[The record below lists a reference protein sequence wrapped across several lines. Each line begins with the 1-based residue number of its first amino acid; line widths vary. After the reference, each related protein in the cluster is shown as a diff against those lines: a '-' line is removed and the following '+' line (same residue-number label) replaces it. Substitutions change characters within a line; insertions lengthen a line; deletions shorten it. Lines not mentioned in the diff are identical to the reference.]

1 MKAVQWIAP
10 RELVIQD
17 APKPE
22 PGPHEALI
30 RIESVGVC
38 GSDIHYYVEGAIGN
52 QQVTPPFTLG
62 HEFAGVVEAVGPE
75 ADPGLVGK
83 RVAVEPGRPCGVCE
97 WCLRG
102 QYNVCPN
109 MVFPGNPPY
118 HGALSEYYTAPARFC
133 FPVPDT
139 MKADEAAM
147 MEPLAVALHTAE
159 LCHLQA
165 GMTVA
170 VLGLGPIGL
179 LTAQVLQL
187 CGAARIIG
195 ADLLDYRVS
204 ISADHGVDEA
214 FSARTHDTV
223 ETVMAMTGG
232 RGADVVID
240 ATNAST
246 ALPNALHIAKPAGRV
261 VHVGISGK
269 EMDSVP
275 VGPAR
280 RKELTL
286 QWVRRFKHNYP
297 TAIDLVAR
305 GKLDIR
311 KVMTH
316 SFGFD
321 QSKDAFE
328 VVTEYADG
336 VLKASI
342 DY

>member
-10 RELVIQD
+10 REVVIQD
-17 APKPE
+17 TPKPE
-22 PGPHEALI
+22 PGPREALI

-38 GSDIHYYVEGAIGN
+38 GSDIHYYVEGAIGA
-52 QQVTPPFTLG
+52 QQVEPPFTLG
-62 HEFAGVVEAVGPE
+62 HEFAGIVEAVGPE
-75 ADPGLVGK
+75 ADASLVGK
-83 RVAVEPGRPCGVCE
+83 RVAVEPGKPCEVCE

-109 MVFPGNPPY
+109 MIFPGNPPH
-118 HGALSEYYTAPARFC
+118 HGALSEFYTVPARFC
-133 FPVPDT
+133 FPVPDS
-139 MKADEAAM
+139 MPADEAAM

-165 GMTVA
+165 GMSVA
-170 VLGLGPIGL
+170 ILGLGPIGL
-179 LTAQVLQL
+179 LTAQVLRFS
-187 CGAARIIG
+187 GAGRIIG
-195 ADLLDYRVS
+195 ADLLDYRVH
-204 ISADHGVDEA
+204 ISKDHGVDEA
-214 FSARTHDTV
+214 FNANALDTV
-223 ETVMAMTGG
+223 ETVREWTKG
-232 RGADVVID
+232 RGVDVVID
-240 ATNAST
+240 ATNASS

-269 EMDSVP
+269 EMDSIP

-297 TAIDLVAR
+297 AAIDLVAR

-316 SFGFD
+316 SFSFE

-328 VVTEYADG
+328 LVTEYADG